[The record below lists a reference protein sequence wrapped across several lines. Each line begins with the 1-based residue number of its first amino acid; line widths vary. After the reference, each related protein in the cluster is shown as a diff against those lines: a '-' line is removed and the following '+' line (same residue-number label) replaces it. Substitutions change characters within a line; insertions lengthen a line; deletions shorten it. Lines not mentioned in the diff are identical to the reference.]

1 MAIQEPVR
9 SCAAP
14 FIQMLTLEVVLVP
27 LISRG
32 ASPQDRP
39 VLIRIGSKA
48 NEYATPEKGV
58 RKVMVWVSTTVSAPP
73 CTIRPPA
80 NLT

>member
-9 SCAAP
+9 SCAVL

-32 ASPQDRP
+32 VSFQDSP
-39 VLIRIGSKA
+39 VLVRIGSKA
-48 NEYATPEKGV
+48 NEYAAPEKGV
-58 RKVMVWVSTTVSAPP
+58 RKVMVWVVTAVSAPP

-80 NLT
+80 NLA

>member
-9 SCAAP
+9 SCAVP

-32 ASPQDRP
+32 ASPQD
-39 VLIRIGSKA
+39 
-48 NEYATPEKGV
+48 
-58 RKVMVWVSTTVSAPP
+58 
-73 CTIRPPA
+73 
-80 NLT
+80 